1 MISPYEIFVARRYL
15 GSRRKPGFISLI
27 TYMAI
32 GGVVLGVAALVIVL
46 SVTNGFAGEVE
57 SRLIGMNAHVLVRQL
72 NGDPLSDWRDL
83 ARRIADRPGVS
94 AISPVIDSKGAIASK
109 ADLRLDGIVL
119 WGVDPATFGQVSDL
133 PRHLAGAAGGGIALG
148 TRPGSK
154 YPGII
159 LGQQLANR
167 LKVGP
172 GSEVLLVTLRN
183 MDLEGALAEMAFS
196 FRTWTFLVTDTFES
210 GMYQYDDSIAF
221 VALED
226 AQRVLGLGDGVSDLH
241 LRVTD
246 IYQATAI
253 REVLADELGYP
264 YSVRDWTQL
273 FPEFFHWID
282 LEKKAIFLA
291 LSLIILVAS
300 FNIMS
305 ILSMSVTIKTAEI
318 GILRAMGSTSGSVG
332 RIFTVQGLAI
342 GVGGTVVGCLV
353 GLAVC
358 LVQQHFHVIS
368 IPGEVYLINSLP
380 VDMRLLDFVLVSA
393 VSLAICLVTSIYPSR
408 RAAALMPVDAIRYI
422 S

>member
-1 MISPYEIFVARRYL
+1 MAAYELFVARRYL
-15 GSRRKPGFISLI
+15 GSRRKPGFISLV
-27 TYMAI
+27 TYMAV

-46 SVTNGFAGEVE
+46 SVTNGFSGEVE
-57 SRLIGMNAHVLVRQL
+57 NRLVGMNAHVLVRRL
-72 NGDPLSDWRDL
+72 DGDPITDWRALQQQL
-83 ARRIADRPGVS
+83 ASHPGVV
-94 AISPVIDSKGAIASK
+94 ATAPVIDSKVVIASK
-109 ADLRLDGIVL
+109 PDLRMDGIVL
-119 WGVDPATFGQVSDL
+119 WGVDPTHFGQVSDL

-148 TRPGSK
+148 TQPGQR

-167 LKVGP
+167 LRVGP

-183 MDLEGALAEMAFS
+183 MDLQGAMADMAFS
-196 FRTWTFLVTDTFES
+196 PRTWTFLVTDTFES
-210 GMYQYDDSIAF
+210 GMYQYDDNIAF
-221 VALED
+221 VGLAD

-241 LRVTD
+241 LRVD
-246 IYQATAI
+246 GIYRAAAI
-253 REVLADELGYP
+253 RAELETELGFP
-264 YSVRDWTQL
+264 YSVRDWSQL

-318 GILRAMGSTSGSVG
+318 GILRAMGSTSASVA
-332 RIFTVQGLAI
+332 RIFTLQGLAI
-342 GVGGTVVGCLV
+342 GVGGTIVGCLV

-358 LVQQHFHVIS
+358 LAQQHFHLIS

-380 VDMRLLDFVLVSA
+380 VDMRLLDFVLVSS

-408 RAAALMPVDAIRYI
+408 RAAALLPVDAIRYI